1 MAGAAADVIAVIAR
15 KMDAERPTIALTD
28 RLEDLGLASLD
39 AIDIIYELE
48 EKFNISIPYN
58 PGNSQTELNTVD
70 DFVRAVEGLI
80 NGKA

>member
-28 RLEDLGLASLD
+28 KLEDLGRASLD

-48 EKFNISIPYN
+48 EKFNITIPYN
-58 PGNSQTELNTVD
+58 PSNSRTELNTVG
-70 DFVRAVEGLI
+70 DFVRAVESLI
-80 NGKA
+80 NGKV